1 MNNLFLVIGDNRSIQ
16 TTSDSGCF
24 ADTSEFA
31 VAGFLFQLSLN
42 KGNNLAK
49 LSLKKGKLVYFYII
63 NDKLPSCICK
73 NEQSL
78 WFSLDCLFEGPFPER
93 SDFNA
98 AMFVKK
104 WCRYGFGKVIWNKRS
119 NNDTTTENKNQRLDV
134 PIKRSGLS
142 GYQWVE
148 REAECVSSPHS
159 ARITRML
166 VRIMAHRTRRTHRKE
181 RCQNRYVCAFRDF
194 SVRLKMVKA
203 SVVSAPVV
211 GEAMTTGLLWTSRK
225 SVRFVKSVIF

>member
-134 PIKRSGLS
+134 PIKRS
-142 GYQWVE
+142 QIIRIE
-148 REAECVSSPHS
+148 RISVG
-159 ARITRML
+159 
-166 VRIMAHRTRRTHRKE
+166 RR
-181 RCQNRYVCAFRDF
+181 
-194 SVRLKMVKA
+194 
-203 SVVSAPVV
+203 
-211 GEAMTTGLLWTSRK
+211 GGW
-225 SVRFVKSVIF
+225 VRFFAVLSADNTDARPDYGTQNSQNSQKRAVSK